1 MSYLVIII
9 GNNIYDV
16 GMEDWWK
23 GNKGEALFADEWSNI
38 FNRREVVIFEL
49 ENGQIHFPVG
59 SDFDSTDYRVDVQ
72 FFCSYILLTMIAQQ
86 SGELLYVVRF
96 FTKPESVF
104 TMLWDFLSCIV
115 LVTYSCKLTD
125 ITVAPLYLFFSKW
138 WIYDCLIGLH
148 HGKISR
154 QNERQIIY
162 QNEDKI

>member
-104 TMLWDFLSCIV
+104 TMLWDFFV
-115 LVTYSCKLTD
+115 LYSFGD
-125 ITVAPLYLFFSKW
+125 IFM
-138 WIYDCLIGLH
+138 
-148 HGKISR
+148 
-154 QNERQIIY
+154 
-162 QNEDKI
+162 